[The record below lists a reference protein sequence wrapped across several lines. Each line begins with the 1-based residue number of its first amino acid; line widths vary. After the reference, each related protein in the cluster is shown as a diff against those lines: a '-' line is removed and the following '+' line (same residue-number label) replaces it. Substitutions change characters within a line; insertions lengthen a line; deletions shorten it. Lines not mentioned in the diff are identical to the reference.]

1 MRGMAVKPISATE
14 AVAATL
20 RERIFD
26 GVIVPGARLPE
37 LELAA
42 DMGVARPTV
51 RAAIQTLCHEGLL
64 QRERNRSAYV
74 PELGEDDV
82 LDLFSVRIPLECLV
96 VREILERGTPL
107 GGVYRAIDELERLT
121 PRSRWNRVVEADLG
135 FHRALAAA
143 TGSPRLERLYLSL
156 GGEIRLC
163 IAQLRPAWPSPSAMA
178 AEHRALLDV
187 IEDGDVEDAIAR
199 MTAHLDRAVR
209 DLTPA
214 LG

>member
-1 MRGMAVKPISATE
+1 MIHPISATE

-26 GVIVPGARLPE
+26 GAIVPGARLPE

-42 DMGVARPTV
+42 DMGVGRPPGG
-51 RAAIQTLCHEGLL
+51 AALHTLCHEGLL

-96 VREILERGTPL
+96 VREILERGAPL
-107 GGVYRAIDELERLT
+107 AGVYNAISELERLT
-121 PRSRWNRVVEADLG
+121 PRSRWNRVVDADLG
-135 FHRALAAA
+135 FHRALARA

-163 IAQLRPAWPSPSAMA
+163 IAQLRPAWPSPAAMA
-178 AEHRALLDV
+178 AEHRALLDE
-187 IEDGDVEDAIAR
+187 IEAGDVEDAIER
-199 MTAHLDRAVR
+199 MTSHLDRAVR